1 MLLFTSLDE
10 VPPLEKPCGLTLGT
24 FDGVHLGHQA
34 LIKHLRSKLPK
45 ECLLAV
51 FTFSNHPSQLF
62 TPNAPVPLIYSP
74 LQKVKHLQECGVD
87 LVILTPF
94 TQEFAKIPFDLFLKE
109 LKSKLNMT
117 HLVLGTGSTFGKG
130 KEGDEIHVRR
140 VVKEL
145 NIEVDYMNKTSYD
158 NLPLSSGYIRTLIQ
172 QGHLEK
178 VEACLGRPYSLMGH
192 VIEKEG
198 KGFCPFPGMCLPP
211 QGAYLIH
218 IDKEGSKTEVKALIC
233 TQPRGI
239 FLPSFS
245 IGHDVTLTLLK
256 IK

>member
-10 VPPLEKPCGLTLGT
+10 VPLLEKSCGLTLGI

-45 ECLLAV
+45 DSLLAV

-62 TPNAPVPLIYSP
+62 TPKMPVPLICSP

-94 TQEFAKIPFDLFLKE
+94 TQAFAQIPFDLFLKE

-117 HLVLGTGSTFGKG
+117 HLVLGTGATFGKG
-130 KEGDEIHVRR
+130 KGGDEVNVRR
-140 VVKEL
+140 VAKEL
-145 NIEVDYMNKTSYD
+145 NIEVDYVDKTRVG

-172 QGHLEK
+172 QGCLKE
-178 VEACLGRPYSLMGH
+178 VEACLGHPYFLTGH
-192 VIEKEG
+192 LIEKEG
-198 KGFCPFPGMCLPP
+198 RKFFSFPGICLPP
-211 QGAYLIH
+211 RGTYLIQ
-218 IDKEGSKTEVKALIC
+218 ISKEGFKTEL
-233 TQPRGI
+233 
-239 FLPSFS
+239 
-245 IGHDVTLTLLK
+245 
-256 IK
+256 